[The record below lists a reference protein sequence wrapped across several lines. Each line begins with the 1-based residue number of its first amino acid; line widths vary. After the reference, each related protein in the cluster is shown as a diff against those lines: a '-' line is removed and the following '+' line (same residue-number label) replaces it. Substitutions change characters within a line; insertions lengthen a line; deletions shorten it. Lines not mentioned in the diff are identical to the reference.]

1 MTRKRFIKLY
11 MSYGYSRDEA
21 NFMAIYALCIS
32 GCYEVYYNSFQSIA
46 ERHAKEI
53 TKGTMKAWQQI
64 SKQVQ
69 TIVPQ
74 VMEILEAPLK
84 GIAQALRLS

>member
-21 NFMAIYALCIS
+21 NFIALYAWCIS
-32 GCYEVYYNSFQSIA
+32 GNYKAYYNSFQSIS
-46 ERHAKEI
+46 ERHAKKI
-53 TKGTMKAWQQI
+53 MKGTVKAWQQLN
-64 SKQVQ
+64 KQVQ

-74 VMEILEAPLK
+74 AMGILEAPLK
-84 GIAQALRLS
+84 GIAQVLNLM